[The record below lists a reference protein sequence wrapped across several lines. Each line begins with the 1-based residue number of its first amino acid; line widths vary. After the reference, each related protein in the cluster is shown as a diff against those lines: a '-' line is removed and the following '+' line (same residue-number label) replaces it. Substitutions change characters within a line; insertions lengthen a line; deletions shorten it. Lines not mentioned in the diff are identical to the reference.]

1 MYLWMQMEI
10 QYLTCDDVQVN
21 IQAHTFNFLC
31 LFSYQQQVF
40 IQKLAKVSM
49 SNWVMTGLT
58 SVVSRAIFKLVYW
71 LGIPNSE
78 HQTVKSIKINSPQNR
93 QMTIAEL
100 RERCFELYTMQNNQN
115 GSHRGGLTVPFRLLN
130 CTTIF
135 FLTMLV
141 KKRQKKKKKKIAGY
155 ATAVIKMKIHSH
167 FRYAV
172 SGCFDK
178 CRQFLCKKIRC
189 FLASYQTFQTL

>member
-1 MYLWMQMEI
+1 MEI

-130 CTTIF
+130 WTTVF

-141 KKRQKKKKKKIAGY
+141 KKRHTSPLPHAFTKKKKKKNCWIWHCCY
-155 ATAVIKMKIHSH
+155 KNENSFTFS
-167 FRYAV
+167 
-172 SGCFDK
+172 
-178 CRQFLCKKIRC
+178 IRS
-189 FLASYQTFQTL
+189 FWMFWQM